1 MGCNCFKYK
10 FMETKI
16 EYRDD
21 LIKNELNNN
30 SQYIITTNKQKK

>member
-21 LIKNELNNN
+21 LIKNELNKYNRRIN
-30 SQYIITTNKQKK
+30 EKYS